1 MASALTPSD
10 EQPSRKYP
18 VRLLSRSE
26 AIIWPRYEVQLPPG
40 LSTKEAVHETG
51 EALRTAARQVL
62 TYSQW
67 RYDRK
72 TGVVDTRVRREDF

>member
-1 MASALTPSD
+1 MVPSDPAD
-10 EQPSRKYP
+10 EQPAHKYP

-62 TYSQW
+62 TFSQW
-67 RYDRK
+67 RYDRE
-72 TGVVDTRVRREDF
+72 TDVVDTRVRREDF